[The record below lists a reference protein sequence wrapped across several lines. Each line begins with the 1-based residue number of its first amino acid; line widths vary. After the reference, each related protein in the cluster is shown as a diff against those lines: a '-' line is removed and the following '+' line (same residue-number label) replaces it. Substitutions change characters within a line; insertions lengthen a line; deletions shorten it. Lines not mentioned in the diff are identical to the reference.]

1 MVTLD
6 GDVLS
11 RYPRFSRYN
20 SPYPAHDAGCAVDLY
35 PDRAADQREATN
47 RAPSPVAGE
56 VLETRSVRCPD
67 KRYAADQDHLIV
79 VDTGDALARIL
90 HVAPAVEPG
99 DTVAIGDDLGQMV
112 RSGFFAPWVANHI
125 HLGFRTHDQNPVRAS
140 GSLPLALDSP
150 VEPVAWDGTG
160 EVVET
165 GDTYAL
171 LDAPEH
177 PAPGETFAG
186 LAADDGT
193 VLDGGIPHYE
203 AGGVL
208 ANGDAVSPAAAAT
221 APTDVSLFGTT
232 LADATGANGRSVTWR
247 DVTVTANGTPIHGLS
262 LWLGV
267 ERLGVKLVAPG
278 HEFAVGDS
286 VSVDVE

>member
-35 PDRAADQREATN
+35 PSSEH
-47 RAPSPVAGE
+47 APSPVAGE
-56 VLETRSVRCPD
+56 VLVTRSVRCPEQP
-67 KRYAADQDHLIV
+67 YAADQDHLVV
-79 VDTGDALARIL
+79 VDTGDVLARIL
-90 HVAPAVEPG
+90 HVDPAVEPG
-99 DTVAIGDDLGQMV
+99 DTVAVGDDLGPMV
-112 RSGFFAPWVANHI
+112 RSGFFAPWVDNHV

-140 GSLPLALDSP
+140 GSLPLDLDRP

-177 PAPGETFAG
+177 PAPGDTFAG
-186 LAADDGT
+186 LAADDAT
-193 VLDGGIPHYE
+193 VLDGGVPHYD

-208 ANGDAVSPAAAAT
+208 TTADQAS

-232 LADATGANGRSVTWR
+232 LADTPGDDGRSVTWR
-247 DVTVTANGTPIHGLS
+247 DVTVTANGDPIHGLS
-262 LWLGV
+262 LWVGV
-267 ERLGVKLVAPG
+267 ERLGVKLVAPD

-286 VSVDVE
+286 VTVDVE